1 MKNAWVVLLALCLG
15 CSGGFSVKNA
25 AKTNILRTTMNTN
38 PTTLD
43 PAIVQDIDTQGIIDN
58 VFEGLVQWDA
68 NNTLQPLLADKWSL
82 SPDGKTYTFHIRRGV
97 KFHNGREV
105 TPEDVQYSLERSC
118 NPDLNSPTAANY
130 LGDIVGAKERFA
142 RKADHVAGIEHD
154 SENVTIHLDKPR
166 PYFLGKLTYPC
177 AFIVAKVGAGPG
189 KEISKIEQMI
199 GTGPFK
205 ADSFL
210 PDQQL
215 TLSAF
220 NDYHGGRPKLERIE
234 EIVMKDSQTR
244 IDKFRAGEVE
254 MAGVARQDALPLS
267 KDVKLGN
274 EVQFEAR
281 PAVAYVAMSKN
292 GYPPFADARVR
303 RAIAMAVDKRNIVE
317 VLLGGSNPLA
327 EGILPPGIA
336 GHRDRPNGLPYDPKA
351 AANLLAEAGYPG
363 GKGLPA
369 LELVIRDQTPDT
381 RIVAEAIA
389 SQIGA
394 NLGVKVTLKTMEWR
408 SLLESRNHN
417 KLGFF
422 ILSWYADYLDPQNF
436 LSTLLTTSGSANHF
450 GYSNPEVDKLCGEAD
465 SELDQTKRIVLYD
478 KAEDMILNDAPWLP
492 LYYVRDAELV
502 SPKVTGLEQNLLGH
516 MPYTKVEVK

>member
-1 MKNAWVVLLALCLG
+1 
-15 CSGGFSVKNA
+15 
-25 AKTNILRTTMNTN
+25 MNSN

-43 PAIVQDIDTQGIIDN
+43 PAIVQDIDTQGIIVN

-82 SPDGKTYTFHIRRGV
+82 SADGKTYTFHIRKGV

-118 NPDLNSPTAANY
+118 SPDLNSPTAANY
-130 LGDIVGAKERFA
+130 LGDIVGAKDRIA
-142 RKADHVAGIEHD
+142 RKADRVSGIEHD
-154 SENVTIHLDKPR
+154 AENVIIHLDKPR

-177 AFIVAKVGAGPG
+177 AYVVAKEGAGAG
-189 KEISKIEQMI
+189 KEISKIEEMI

-205 ADSFL
+205 GDSFQ

-215 TLSAF
+215 TLTAF
-220 NDYHGGRPKLERIE
+220 NEYHGGRPKLDRIE

-254 MAGVARQDALPLS
+254 MAGVARQDAQTLS
-267 KDVKLGN
+267 KDAKLGN
-274 EVQFEAR
+274 QVQFEAR
-281 PAVAYVAMSKN
+281 PAVAYAAMSKN

-303 RAIAMAVDKRNIVE
+303 RAVAMAVDKKQIVE

-327 EGILPPGIA
+327 DGILPPGIA
-336 GHRDRPNGLPYDPKA
+336 GHRDHPNGLPYDPKGAAKLLA
-351 AANLLAEAGYPG
+351 AAGFPG
-363 GKGLPA
+363 GKGLPP

-381 RIVAEAIA
+381 RIVAEAMA
-389 SQIGA
+389 SQITQ
-394 NLGVKVTLKTMEWR
+394 NLGLKVTLKTMEWR
-408 SLLESRNHN
+408 SLLEARNHN

-436 LSTLLTTSGSANHF
+436 LSTLLTTGGSANHF
-450 GYSNPEVDKLCGEAD
+450 GYSNPDVDLLCDQAD
-465 SELDQTKRIVLYD
+465 SELDQAKRMALYQ
-478 KAEDMILNDAPWLP
+478 KAEDAILNDAPWLP
-492 LYYVRDAELV
+492 LFYVRDAELV
-502 SPKVTGLEQNLLGH
+502 SPNVSGLEQNLLGH
-516 MPYTKVEVK
+516 LPYAKVEVK